1 MNNKNSIIGILLIT
15 GAIALLIPYTML
27 TLHFDYPGI
36 LRQDTAAILT
46 RFHEGGNGLI
56 WTWFAFAM
64 TGLPLLPA
72 YILIGQQLE
81 NKATMVRVATN
92 FGVIGLVVQLIGLLR
107 WTFVVPILAQ
117 TYVQAT
123 DEATKAAT
131 IVSFKTL
138 HQLGGVLLGE
148 HIGQLFTILWTVM
161 ITISFIKLKV
171 MPAWVNGLG
180 LVSAFIYLLAQ
191 AELFATVINNFPVW
205 ESAGFIG
212 STLWIVW
219 LLVIGVMFLR
229 TRKVGVG
236 ISPFIN

>member
-92 FGVIGLVVQLIGLLR
+92 FGVIGLVV
-107 WTFVVPILAQ
+107 
-117 TYVQAT
+117 
-123 DEATKAAT
+123 
-131 IVSFKTL
+131 
-138 HQLGGVLLGE
+138 
-148 HIGQLFTILWTVM
+148 
-161 ITISFIKLKV
+161 
-171 MPAWVNGLG
+171 
-180 LVSAFIYLLAQ
+180 
-191 AELFATVINNFPVW
+191 
-205 ESAGFIG
+205 
-212 STLWIVW
+212 
-219 LLVIGVMFLR
+219 
-229 TRKVGVG
+229 
-236 ISPFIN
+236 